1 MDAETIQVRESDGA
15 HCPNCRA
22 DLSQWEH
29 GISIEAAVAAI
40 FADPT
45 LLEPLLIRTCRRC
58 NSRYDWDLV
67 IKAVEAGDG
76 DRAEDEDDRSAIEAT
91 QAALVATI
99 REQVEQRPDPE
110 PADVAARIRR
120 ELGVAGIFVED
131 GSEADRRLWG
141 GRGVTVGRPGQD
153 PTMRGSVSGR

>member
-1 MDAETIQVRESDGA
+1 MEADTIHLRESEGG

-22 DLSQWEH
+22 DISQWEH
-29 GISIEAAVAAI
+29 SISIEAAVAAI
-40 FADPT
+40 VADPT

-58 NSRYDWDLV
+58 GSRYDWDLV
-67 IKAVEAGDG
+67 IMAVEAGDG
-76 DRAEDEDDRSAIEAT
+76 DNAEDEDDWSVIEAT

-120 ELGVAGIFVED
+120 ELGVAGVFVED
-131 GSEADRRLWG
+131 GSEADRRLW
-141 GRGVTVGRPGQD
+141 VDRPIAG
-153 PTMRGSVSGR
+153 